1 MAERHERVKRYSYS
15 REVLAELESML
26 SPERMST
33 YVRAV
38 PDRDKEQ
45 AIRLYIWNVALS
57 SAFYEVLQGLEVTL
71 RNAIHKRLSANYGT
85 GWYEN
90 PQTGLDDGGMRR
102 IENLKTQLA
111 HSGGRRVTPAQMVA
125 GLSFGFWVSLLGNGG
140 RIAVSNRRANYEMT
154 LWRPAL
160 RHAFPNVRSLTRKQA
175 HAALDRMR
183 ILRNRIAHHEP
194 IFNRDLKEDYRLLLE
209 ATGWISP
216 VTRDW
221 LERHNR
227 VHAVLDNVV
236 IFCDSQAGRYL

>member
-1 MAERHERVKRYSYS
+1 MAERHKRVKRYSYT
-15 REVLAELESML
+15 REVLAELVSTL

-45 AIRLYIWNVALS
+45 AVRLYIWNVALS

-71 RNAIHKRLSANYGT
+71 RNSMHKRLAASYGA

-102 IENLKTQLA
+102 IESLKTQLA
-111 HSGGRRVTPAQMVA
+111 HSGRRRATPSQIVA

-140 RIAVSNRRANYEMT
+140 RIAVSNHRANYEMT

-160 RHAFPNVRSLTRKQA
+160 RHAFPHVRSLTRKQA
-175 HAALDRMR
+175 HAALDRLR

-194 IFNRDLKEDYRLLLE
+194 IFHRDHAEDCRLILE
-209 ATGWISP
+209 VTGWISP
-216 VTRDW
+216 VTREW
-221 LERHNR
+221 LELHNR
-227 VHAVLDNVV
+227 VHAVLEDAVL
-236 IFCDSQAGRYL
+236 D